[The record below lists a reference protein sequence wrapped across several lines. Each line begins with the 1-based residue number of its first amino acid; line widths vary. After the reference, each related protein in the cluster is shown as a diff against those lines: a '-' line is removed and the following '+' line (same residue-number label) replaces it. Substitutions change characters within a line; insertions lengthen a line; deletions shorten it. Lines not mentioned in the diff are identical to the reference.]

1 MKIRDCMTCEVRI
14 VGPDD
19 TIADAARAMAEADVG
34 GLPVGDAD
42 QLVGFIT
49 DRDITVRGIAGGISP
64 QRPVRDLMSRE
75 VAWCM
80 EDDDVSDVL
89 MNMGDLQVRRMPVLD
104 AEKRL
109 VGIVSLCDM
118 AEWHEQVA
126 GSALT
131 LIAREGG
138 LHTQSLH

>member
-1 MKIRDCMTCEVRI
+1 MKIRDCMTSEVRI
-14 VGPDD
+14 IGPDD
-19 TIADAARAMAEADVG
+19 AIADAARAMAEADIG

-49 DRDITVRGIAGGISP
+49 DRDITVRGVAAGISP
-64 QRPVRDLMSRE
+64 TRPVRDLMTLD
-75 VAWCM
+75 VAYCL
-80 EDDDVSDVL
+80 DTDDVDDVL
-89 MNMGDLQVRRMPVLD
+89 MTMGDLQVRRMPVLD
-104 AEKRL
+104 ADKRL
-109 VGIVSLCDM
+109 VGIVSLSDM
-118 AEWHEQVA
+118 AEWHEQNA